1 MSEDNN
7 KASGGSD
14 PKKKDS
20 ISIIY
25 HQKNDSPKYFEIKR
39 SKIYLFFIGLPTLTL
54 IALIFGAIGILNTS
68 PTHFIQSYRDNQ
80 KNKNELAKQ
89 ESLNDKLAA
98 TLEENEKLKKEMSET
113 QEIKSAVA
121 VQLATGDAKNPPA
134 AKAATVSNP
143 NPDLKCPVAC
153 PAPVANGIANSIG
166 LSTLSL
172 FKPIQGQRDSSR
184 PAVLGLSGFKT
195 AVGRDTVNL
204 QFNIIPAVTDDSKI
218 SGHIIVLMKNEIAI
232 EAYPLQALGGNDF
245 QINYSAGEPF
255 ATQRFRPVDASFV
268 KPKKS
273 GNYSFT
279 VFIFSKSGDLLH
291 YQAISLPLKL

>member
-1 MSEDNN
+1 MSDQNTE
-7 KASGGSD
+7 SGSD
-14 PKKKDS
+14 PKKNDS

-39 SKIYLFFIGLPTLTL
+39 SKVYLFFIGLPTLTL
-54 IALIFGAIGILNTS
+54 IALVLAVVGVLNTS
-68 PTHFIQSYRDNQ
+68 PTKLINNYRENQ
-80 KNKNELAKQ
+80 INREENSKKDELQAQ
-89 ESLNDKLAA
+89 VRIALA
-98 TLEENEKLKKEMSET
+98 ENEKLKIQLEEK
-113 QEIKSAVA
+113 KGSA
-121 VQLATGDAKNPPA
+121 T
-134 AKAATVSNP
+134 
-143 NPDLKCPVAC
+143 DLPVAESTATTPNNC
-153 PAPVANGIANSIG
+153 PAPVTCPAPGISGSANSIG

-172 FKPIQGQRDSSR
+172 FRPIQGQKDRTR
-184 PAVLGLSGFKT
+184 PAVLNLSGFKT
-195 AVGRDTVNL
+195 SIARDTVNL

-232 EAYPLQALGGNDF
+232 QAYPLQALGGNGF

-279 VFIFSKSGDLLH
+279 VFIFSRTGDLIH
-291 YQAISLPLKL
+291 FQTITAPLRL